1 VFDLEVIPNFS
12 SNITSHLPNENKLTK
27 LNNEAEVRVSFRAK
41 TPLNFQSILTI
52 EDNFGNSYQIK
63 IYGMATNC
71 PLLLSEITGSM
82 SISSKSIPSTAS
94 MPIMRTFTSMS
105 GASKTSY
112 EN

>member
-1 VFDLEVIPNFS
+1 MFDLDVVPKFS

-41 TPLNFQSILTI
+41 TPLNFQNILTI

-71 PLLLSEITGSM
+71 PLLLSETMGSAP
-82 SISSKSIPSTAS
+82 ISAKSIPSMGS
-94 MPIMRTFTSMS
+94 MQAMRTFTSMS
-105 GASKTSY
+105 GASKTEC